1 VTKRVFRSD
10 PRALPEAD
18 APRRIERRAV
28 PRLPNWAGA
37 LLAGVAGVAQA
48 LSFAPLE
55 LWWLQVASLGALVA
69 LLANAR
75 PGTAALR
82 GWIFGVGWLAAGL
95 WWLYISM
102 HRYGHLPS
110 WLAVLAVAALAALLA
125 GYYAA
130 AAALWARTRRRAVQ
144 TDALLFAAWWLLAE
158 LARGTF
164 LTGFPWI
171 AGGYAHTTGPLA
183 AWAPYVGVYG
193 LGAMSA
199 WGAALVAL
207 GLLGLRNGRWGF
219 LRSLSPL
226 LAPVAVL
233 AVGVVL
239 PADFTRSTGT
249 ISVTLVQSNVAQDEK
264 FDAEHIDAA
273 LEWHKREFDAA
284 PGQLV
289 VTPESSLPLLPDQI
303 PTETWLAYEQ
313 PFQQPGHGAIVGI
326 FLGDEQRGYTNSVI
340 GLDASHRMSDGTF
353 YHYGKR
359 HLLPFGEFVPPGF
372 KWFIEMMQ
380 IPIGDQARGTDT
392 APFAVAGQRV
402 RPLICYEDLF
412 GEDFVGSMVGPQ
424 AATLLANVSNL
435 AWFGPLMIQDQH
447 LQFSRMRALEFQRG
461 QVRATNTG
469 ATAVI
474 DWHGR
479 VTHRLP
485 PFVEGRLDAH
495 VEGRTG
501 DTPYARWLSQWGLW
515 PLWLLA
521 AAVVL
526 ASRFVRRR

>member
-1 VTKRVFRSD
+1 VLRSS
-10 PRALPEAD
+10 PRATDTPA
-18 APRRIERRAV
+18 AARRIERRAV

-37 LLAGVAGVAQA
+37 LLAGLAGVAQA

-55 LWWLQVASLGALVA
+55 FWWLQVASIGALVA

-75 PGTAALR
+75 PATAALR
-82 GWIFGVGWLAAGL
+82 GWLFGFGWLAAGL

-102 HRYGHLPS
+102 HSYGHLPP
-110 WLAVLAVAALAALLA
+110 WLAALAVAALAALLSL
-125 GYYAA
+125 YYAA
-130 AAALWARTRRRAVQ
+130 AAALWAHTRRLAVQ

-158 LARGTF
+158 LARGTL

-171 AGGYAHTTGPLA
+171 AGGYAHTSGPLS

-233 AVGVVL
+233 VVGAAL
-239 PADFTRSTGT
+239 PGEFTRSTGT
-249 ISVTLVQSNVAQDEK
+249 ISVTLVQPNVAQDEK
-264 FDAEHIDAA
+264 FDAEHINAA
-273 LEWHKREFDAA
+273 LGWHEREFDGAH
-284 PGQLV
+284 GQLV

-303 PTETWLAYEQ
+303 APEIWRRYEQ
-313 PFQQPGHGAIVGI
+313 PFEQPARGALVGI
-326 FLGDEQRGYTNSVI
+326 FLGDDQRGYTNSVI
-340 GLDASHRMSDGTF
+340 GLDASHRMTDGSF

-359 HLLPFGEFVPPGF
+359 HLLPFGEFIPPGF
-372 KWFIEMMQ
+372 KWFIDLMQ
-380 IPIGDQARGTDT
+380 IPIGDQARGTET
-392 APFAVAGQRV
+392 ASFAVAGQRV

-412 GEDFVGSMVGPQ
+412 GEDFVDSMVGPQ

-474 DWHGR
+474 DYRGN
-479 VTHRLP
+479 VTARMP
-485 PFVEGRLDAH
+485 PLVQGRLDAQA
-495 VEGRTG
+495 EGRIG
-501 DTPYARWLSQWGLW
+501 ETPYARWLSHWRLW
-515 PLWLLA
+515 PLWGLA

-526 ASRFVRRR
+526 ATRFVRKR